1 MATIDE
7 HPERY
12 GWWVNELESLG
23 IADADRSNNNKAE
36 LEALAQNTKEMIFQ
50 NYEIGYDMMIDN
62 DLTDQA
68 NLDTVEDKAS

>member
-1 MATIDE
+1 M
-7 HPERY
+7 
-12 GWWVNELESLG
+12 ESLG

-50 NYEIGYDMMIDN
+50 NYEIGYDMRIDN
-62 DLTDQA
+62 DLTDEA